1 MCGVQFSSASLSLS
15 LPSCHVLCVFLSLT
29 SCLSFFLSPFS
40 SFSHSFSFFL
50 SLVLVLSLSC
60 SFCHSHTL
68 CQSHFFVLPS
78 SASSPSRVL
87 MRARGALPIEI
98 SHSLSCSPFL
108 PLTPSCFVL
117 GSPSC
122 SLARVYSVS
131 LFCCPRAVGCR
142 QEVRR
147 PRETPQTTAYKARGL
162 LLASTCRCREG
173 HTEQD
178 GRRRTTQKGSS
189 RRRIC

>member
-1 MCGVQFSSASLSLS
+1 MSYVSFSLAL
-15 LPSCHVLCVFLSLT
+15 HV
-29 SCLSFFLSPFS
+29 
-40 SFSHSFSFFL
+40 SHSFSLPFPL
-50 SLVLVLSLSC
+50 SLTRSPSFSLSSSFCLSPVLSV
-60 SFCHSHTL
+60 TL
-68 CQSHFFVLPS
+68 TLFVNRIFSVFVIPS

-98 SHSLSCSPFL
+98 SHPLSCSRFL

-122 SLARVYSVS
+122 SLARVYSLS
-131 LFCCPRAVGCR
+131 LFCCPRAVECR